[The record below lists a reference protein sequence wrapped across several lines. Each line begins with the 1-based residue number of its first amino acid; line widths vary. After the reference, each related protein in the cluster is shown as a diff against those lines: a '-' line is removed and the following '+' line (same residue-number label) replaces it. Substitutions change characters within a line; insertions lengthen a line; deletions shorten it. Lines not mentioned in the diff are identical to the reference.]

1 MMEFTLKIYSND
13 IAVYR
18 LPDLSGL
25 SFPEDCGFFNLS
37 VTGDEI
43 SLMCD
48 VQRLS
53 PEYQRWL
60 DRKATSVSKDWFC
73 LRVNGDLPFDIVGVI
88 ATLTGHIAS
97 IGISQFAVCTHDRDY
112 VLVPNMQRH
121 QVISHLKAVGYRFA
135 DCDPV

>member
-1 MMEFTLKIYSND
+1 MEFTLKIYSND

-18 LPDLSGL
+18 LSDLSGL

-53 PEYQRWL
+53 SEYQGWL
-60 DRKATSVSKDWFC
+60 DRKATSVSKDWSC
-73 LRVNGDLPFDIVGVI
+73 LRVDGELPFDIVGVI

-97 IGISQFAVCTHDRDY
+97 IGICQFAVCTHDRDY
-112 VLVPNMQRH
+112 VLVPNTQRH
-121 QVISHLKAVGYRFA
+121 QVITHLKTVGYHFV
-135 DCDPV
+135 DGDPV